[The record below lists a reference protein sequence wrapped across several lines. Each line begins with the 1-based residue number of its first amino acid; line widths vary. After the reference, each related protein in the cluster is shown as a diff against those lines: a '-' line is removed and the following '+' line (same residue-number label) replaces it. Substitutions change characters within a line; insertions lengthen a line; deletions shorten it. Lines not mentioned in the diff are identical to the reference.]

1 MVETVHDLL
10 SASNDYNDMI
20 FTAKSGSSFFF
31 PVGQFIA
38 VWPQTWKWSK
48 PRANPTQGIS
58 PWRALGKMSNVDEPI
73 DKSRSIYASDW
84 MLHVFDGL
92 N

>member
-1 MVETVHDLL
+1 MVKMVATVHDLL

-38 VWPQTWKWSK
+38 V
-48 PRANPTQGIS
+48 
-58 PWRALGKMSNVDEPI
+58 
-73 DKSRSIYASDW
+73 
-84 MLHVFDGL
+84 
-92 N
+92 